1 MLRAITEALES
12 VASSE
17 ARVAIVVRALGRAGL
32 AKVPERGP
40 ELIRFVDG
48 PLLDAIQELLGAEIA
63 GELVDQ
69 LKPVLRFAARP
80 PSIRAAR
87 PPSIRSLA
95 SAAYAPARVG
105 ASWHDGASA
114 TAHAHPGAH
123 SDVHGEAHA
132 ALRPGAAC
140 AGAARAGQ
148 PRRSC
153 PRRGRPRRGCP
164 RRDWPRRPSSGARRS
179 RSASCPATNDRRC
192 LPPRGLAQAARP
204 RFAPPHTLEPPRVV
218 VEHQPASASG
228 TRSAKRLPA
237 ARTFLVA
244 TLDDALST
252 AAEQVVSAHVRIV
265 RGLFEL
271 VDALDDLGGE
281 DATLVHDCTSPA
293 VHVVAL
299 LALSEDLPERM
310 SVVLLGPSAL
320 DLEALAT
327 SPERTG
333 RWLQVDRLAPHELAA
348 SLAIAGAPPMPAQSA
363 PSSSSRR

>member
-1 MLRAITEALES
+1 MNPPPVLRAITEALES

-48 PLLDAIQELLGAEIA
+48 PLLDAIQELFGAEIA

-95 SAAYAPARVG
+95 SARTRPPASERHGTTAPPPPRTRTQAPTPT
-105 ASWHDGASA
+105 A
-114 TAHAHPGAH
+114 TAKPTPRSVEGLPAQGLPAQGLAAQT
-123 SDVHGEAHA
+123 VERRPTIPVGE
-132 ALRPGAAC
+132 LPRDERPTMPPAER
-140 AGAARAGQ
+140 AGAGG
-148 PRRSC
+148 S
-153 PRRGRPRRGCP
+153 
-164 RRDWPRRPSSGARRS
+164 
-179 RSASCPATNDRRC
+179 PA
-192 LPPRGLAQAARP
+192 LAPPRTA
-204 RFAPPHTLEPPRVV
+204 EPPQVV
-218 VEHQPASASG
+218 VDHEPASASG
-228 TRSAKRLPA
+228 TRSARRLPA

-293 VHVVAL
+293 VHVASL

-327 SPERTG
+327 SPERTA

-363 PSSSSRR
+363 PSSSIRR